1 MKTTSYKVSE
11 ALKDVWRW
19 REALTEGVTQKS
31 VEEQLRMIARRG
43 DEAARALG
51 FDVSTP
57 PLNCVAETAEPYCA
71 GAERK

>member
-19 REALTEGVTQKS
+19 REALTEGVTHES

-43 DEAARALG
+43 DEAARILG
-51 FDVSTP
+51 FDVSAAP
-57 PLNCVAETAEPYCA
+57 VNCVAETAEPYRV
-71 GAERK
+71 GADRK